1 MCNRLLGTE
10 LIKEDVR
17 WIAGFRTNLRTTR
30 AMYQLNND
38 IVSGVNDTLYVLGI
52 FCDLAKVSLC

>member
-1 MCNRLLGTE
+1 
-10 LIKEDVR
+10 
-17 WIAGFRTNLRTTR
+17 
-30 AMYQLNND
+30 MYQLNND